1 MTFPVDDRHADAR
14 HIRRVFSRAARSYD
28 ASAHLARRIGTELV
42 GRLDVVRLQPETVID
57 IGTGT
62 GHCARL
68 LEVRYRRAR
77 IIGIDS
83 AAAMTR
89 EAAAQCRWRSR
100 QRYLV
105 AAAERL
111 PMADATA
118 QLAVSNL
125 ALAWTDCRRVF
136 PEVQRVLAPGG
147 LLMFSTMGPDTL
159 QELRAAWQA
168 VDSMPHTHPFL
179 DMHILGDALIE
190 SGFAEPVMDVER
202 VVVTYPTRHAA
213 LNELKRCGWQN
224 VSPHRRPTLTG
235 RNRLAGF
242 VRAYE
247 SYCVADGRWPL
258 TFEVVYGHAWAST
271 APTSPRR
278 PSVTVGF
285 HGSGVARGG

>member
-28 ASAHLARRIGTELV
+28 AAAHLARRIGSELV
-42 GRLDVVRLQPETVID
+42 GRLDVVRLQPKTVID

-68 LEVRYRRAR
+68 LEARYRRAR
-77 IIGIDS
+77 VIGIDS

-89 EAAAQCRWRSR
+89 EAAAQRRWRSR

-125 ALAWTDCRRVF
+125 ALMWSDCRQVF
-136 PEVQRVLAPGG
+136 PELHRVLAPGG
-147 LLMFSTMGPDTL
+147 LLMFTTLGPDTL
-159 QELRAAWQA
+159 QELRAAWQT

-202 VVVTYPTRHAA
+202 VVVTYPSHNAA
-213 LNELKRCGWQN
+213 LSELKRCGWQN
-224 VSPHRRPTLTG
+224 VSPQRRWTLTG
-235 RNRLAGF
+235 RNRFEGF

-247 SYCVADGRWPL
+247 SYCGADGRWPL
-258 TFEVVYGHAWAST
+258 TFEVVYGHAWASA
-271 APTSPRR
+271 APALPRR
-278 PSVTVGF
+278 SVTVGF
-285 HGSGVARGG
+285 DQSGVARRG